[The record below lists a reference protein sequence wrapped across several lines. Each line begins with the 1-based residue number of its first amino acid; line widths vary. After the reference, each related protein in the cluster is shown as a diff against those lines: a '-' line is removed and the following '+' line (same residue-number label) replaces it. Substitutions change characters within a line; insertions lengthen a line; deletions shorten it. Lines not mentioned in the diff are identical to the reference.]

1 MSQQISGANVLE
13 ETTIVDADVHL
24 SRGISVDEVASH
36 MDEPYESRVLS
47 EYCYPASTGSDWDPY
62 MGEKIEGRAL
72 DSPETVQEDLV
83 DGFHVDYPILNTI
96 SGAAKS
102 PNTDLAVE
110 LMRANNRVILEK
122 FLDPSDFYGLACI
135 APQDPEAAAEEID
148 RLGDEDQIIG
158 LFVESFAQNPPLG
171 DSSYDVMYEAAE
183 KNDLTIAF
191 HGGAATTFK
200 YDFPIQN
207 QGLEQFLEI
216 HTLAHLW
223 QSTLALTS
231 LIVEGVPE
239 KFPDLN
245 FVFLEAGISWVPYMM
260 WRLNKEYSIRRSE
273 APLLE
278 KSPEEYIRDQFYFA
292 SQPLGEPN
300 DPTQMPEMIDILGT
314 ESVMFASDYPHWD
327 FDHPDELGQHLQQT
341 FTAEE
346 RQQILGDTPAE
357 AFGINI

>member
-1 MSQQISGANVLE
+1 MSQQASGAKVLE

-24 SRGISVDEVASH
+24 SRGISPEEMAEH
-36 MDEPYESRVLS
+36 LEEPYKSRTLS
-47 EYCYPASTGSDWDPY
+47 EYCYPASSGSDWDPY
-62 MGEKIEGRAL
+62 MGGKIQGRNL
-72 DSPETVQEDLV
+72 DSPETVQQDLVEDL
-83 DGFHVDYPILNTI
+83 HIDYPLLNPLM
-96 SGAAKS
+96 GLPKL
-102 PNTDLAVE
+102 PDTDLAVE
-110 LMRANNRVILEK
+110 LMRARNNVLIEK
-122 FLDPSDFYGLACI
+122 FLDPSDFYGLGIVAT
-135 APQDPEAAAEEID
+135 QDPEAAAEEID
-148 RLGDEDQIIG
+148 RLGDEDQIVGI
-158 LFVESFAQNPPLG
+158 FVESFAQNPPLG

-191 HGGAATTFK
+191 HGGAATGFK

-207 QGLEQFLEI
+207 QGAEQFLEI

-245 FVFLEAGISWVPYMM
+245 FTFLEAGISWVPYMM

-300 DPTQMPEMIDILGT
+300 NPENMRQMIDILGT

-341 FTAEE
+341 FTAAE
-346 RQQILGDTPAE
+346 RKQVLGETPAE
-357 AFGINI
+357 AFGINL